1 MESVTLGQIAGAISL
16 ISVFIA
22 FIKLLKNAWD
32 NNVTN
37 KIEANSDS
45 IAQIKSQTSE
55 SIKEIK
61 TRVKKVEDEV
71 DDSKEER
78 LILLQGL
85 LSCLK
90 GLKEQGCDGA
100 VADSI
105 TKIEEYLIK
114 KSH

>member
-1 MESVTLGQIAGAISL
+1 MENITIAQIIGCITSLSVI
-16 ISVFIA
+16 IA
-22 FIKLLKNAWD
+22 FLKLIKNAWD

-37 KIEANSDS
+37 KINSN
-45 IAQIKSQTSE
+45 K
-55 SIKEIK
+55 KEIDLLK
-61 TRVKKVEDEV
+61 QDMSNLKSEV

-85 LSCLK
+85 LACLK

-100 VADSI
+100 VTVSI
-105 TKIEEYLIK
+105 NKIEDYLMK

>member
-37 KIEANSDS
+37 KIKANAEK
-45 IAQIKSQTSE
+45 IEKLENKVI
-55 SIKEIK
+55 
-61 TRVKKVEDEV
+61 KVESEI

-85 LSCLK
+85 LACLK
-90 GLKEQGCDGA
+90 GLKEQGCDDA
-100 VADSI
+100 VTDSI